1 MDLGF
6 CEVCGVELNEWSRVR
21 ELMRRFREAARQPE
35 MKTHA
40 GYSSFPRGSCTWAS
54 YAFGHLLAEKEP
66 EADWHI
72 VNAGGPSAL
81 QGHDW
86 LESIGLAVDITA
98 DQFLGY
104 EPYVGQKYQR
114 PFLPSTRQSSGSN
127 WTVASPHE
135 AASRAVRSLM
145 EKSDIAKS
153 GG

>member
-6 CEVCGVELNEWSRVR
+6 CEVCGVELNEWSRVS

-72 VNAGGPSAL
+72 VYAGGPSAR
-81 QGHDW
+81 QGYDW
-86 LESIGLAVDITA
+86 LDSIGLAVDITA
-98 DQFLGY
+98 DQFPGY
-104 EPYVGQKYQR
+104 EPYVGPVPAPLPPEYAPKQR
-114 PFLPSTRQSSGSN
+114 IELDEWHLLTKPHRGQFG
-127 WTVASPHE
+127 ASWR
-135 AASRAVRSLM
+135 RAT
-145 EKSDIAKS
+145 
-153 GG
+153 